1 MNNAVKLHSLAFNQS
16 RTYLFVSAF
25 VAGNIILPQLC
36 HLIPQGGLMFLPIY
50 FFTLIGAY
58 KFGIRVGLLT
68 ALLSPVVN
76 HLLFGMPPA
85 AVLPVILFK
94 SVALAV
100 AAAYA
105 ARYFNKVSILALLAV
120 ILAYQAIGGMFEWA
134 YTGSFAAAVQD
145 FKIGFPGMIIQLA
158 GGYAVLK
165 ALAKV

>member
-1 MNNAVKLHSLAFNQS
+1 
-16 RTYLFVSAF
+16 
-25 VAGNIILPQLC
+25 
-36 HLIPQGGLMFLPIY
+36 MFLPIY